1 VQARRDDRPVPSI
14 MATAKPASGHRAD
27 GICAGFGVPMVST
40 IEDLAAKVPDG
51 ASVALAPDYSGCALA
66 VVRALIRRGAR
77 DLHLIGVPQLGLQ
90 ADLLIGAGCVRRI
103 EAAAVTLGEEGAA
116 PRFVAALRAGS
127 IEILDSTCPAIHAGL
142 QAAEKGVPF
151 MPLRGVL
158 GSDLV
163 RHRPDWR
170 VIDNPFAE
178 DDPILLVP
186 AIRPDV
192 ALFHAAL
199 ADRQGNIWIGVRR
212 ELMRMAHAAQTTLVS
227 VEEVTEADL
236 LADDRTAAGTIPA
249 LYVSALAEAP
259 RGAWPVG
266 LRQRYPADLEHLR
279 RYVELAASEAG
290 FARYLDEFV
299 LDRVAAE

>member
-1 VQARRDDRPVPSI
+1 
-14 MATAKPASGHRAD
+14 
-27 GICAGFGVPMVST
+27 MVSG
-40 IEDLAAKVPDG
+40 IEDLAAEVRDG
-51 ASVALAPDYSGCALA
+51 MSVALAPDYSGCALA

-77 DLHLIGVPQLGLQ
+77 DLHLIGVPQLGFQ
-90 ADLLIGAGCVRRI
+90 ADLLIGAGCVRSI

-116 PRFVAALRAGS
+116 PRFVAAIRAGS
-127 IEILDSTCPAIHAGL
+127 IEIRDSTCPAIHAGL

-163 RHRPDWR
+163 RHRPEWR
-170 VIDNPFAE
+170 VIDHPFAE
-178 DDPILLVP
+178 DEPILLVP

-192 ALFHAAL
+192 ALFHSPL
-199 ADRQGNIWIGVRR
+199 ADRRGNVWIGIRR
-212 ELMRMAHAAQTTLVS
+212 ELMRMAHAALTTLVS
-227 VEEVTEADL
+227 VEEVTDADL
-236 LADDRTAAGTIPA
+236 LADDRSAAGTIPA
-249 LYVSALAEAP
+249 LYVSAIAEAR

-279 RYVELAASEAG
+279 RYAELAASEAG

>member
-1 VQARRDDRPVPSI
+1 LNSPEQATVESLAARI
-14 MATAKPASGHRAD
+14 AD
-27 GICAGFGVPMVST
+27 GGS
-40 IEDLAAKVPDG
+40 L
-51 ASVALAPDYSGCALA
+51 ALAPDYSGCALA
-66 VVRALIRRGAR
+66 AVRALIRRGAR
-77 DLHLIGVPQLGLQ
+77 DLDLVGVPQLGLQ
-90 ADLLIGAGCVRRI
+90 ADLLIGAGCVRSV
-103 EAAAVTLGEEGAA
+103 EAAAVTLGEQGPA
-116 PRFVAALRAGS
+116 PRFVAAVKAGT
-127 IEILDSTCPAIHAGL
+127 IEIRDSTCPAIHAGL

-158 GSDLV
+158 GSDLG

-170 VIDNPFAE
+170 VMSNPFAG

-199 ADRQGNIWIGVRR
+199 ADRAGNVWIGVRR
-212 ELMRMAHAAQTTLVS
+212 ELMRMAHAARTTLVTA
-227 VEEVTEADL
+227 EEITGDDL

-249 LYVSALAEAP
+249 LYVAAIAEAR

-266 LRQRYPADLEHLR
+266 LRHSYPADLEHLR
-279 RYVELAASEAG
+279 YYAELARDDAG

-299 LDRVAAE
+299 LESVAAE